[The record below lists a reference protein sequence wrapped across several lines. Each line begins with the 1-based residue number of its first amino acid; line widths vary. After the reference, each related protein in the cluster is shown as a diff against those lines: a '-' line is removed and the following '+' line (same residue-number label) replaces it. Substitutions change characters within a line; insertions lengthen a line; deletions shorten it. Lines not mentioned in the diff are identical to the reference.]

1 MFEPTLLSHVL
12 DVQSAF
18 GRFFLRNL
26 LITFFVLIVCC
37 LFGLIVSNLVIILGR
52 DEGIVNS
59 DNIALHFSANIVF
72 ICSQVVCFTLVDHF
86 FQFNTGVFVIPVS
99 QQEAAFNH
107 RDRDN
112 ERVYRGYIILNV
124 CCQAFFMAYLILVQ
138 QELYWQAFWAIFIA
152 AILFMFPHLRVIFC
166 MQELTE
172 GPLAVEKFQ
181 KFKKNSYLY
190 FGFAAFTGLVCLII
204 DTLVLSNQQQ
214 QKQQLQQ

>member
-124 CCQAFFMAYLILVQ
+124 CCQAF
-138 QELYWQAFWAIFIA
+138 WAIFIA